1 MLCSSAQTGRVPS
14 PPPPVACAINPL
26 RCASP
31 DQCRKTCGLFGK
43 SPLVLPKISLLSDVS
58 RPLFLPFPPHATDSS
73 AFPPSPARIRKQFP
87 QFPCTLPRSAES
99 NCQFV
104 SRGPRVGTEFQ
115 RAFTP
120 FLAMQRPKTT
130 TSKHIRAK
138 YIQHDT
144 CFRAFLSLAHK
155 KVVHLQW
162 IVVQLW
168 HALAVALYALA
179 TQQCH
184 FAGGRRNGFS
194 FSPPPPSGAR
204 PQPTQ
209 NMASRYK

>member
-1 MLCSSAQTGRVPS
+1 MFLRANGESSPTSSARCMRHQPTAMRFARSVRKNLRTFRQESTCFAENQPTFRRES
-14 PPPPVACAINPL
+14 PAFSSLPTACGEQQRISSLSHSHSPAI
-26 RCASP
+26 SP
-31 DQCRKTCGLFGK
+31 I
-43 SPLVLPKISLLSDVS
+43 PLLSPTLS
-58 RPLFLPFPPHATDSS
+58 REQLP
-73 AFPPSPARIRKQFP
+73 IRQ
-87 QFPCTLPRSAES
+87 PR
-99 NCQFV
+99 
-104 SRGPRVGTEFQ
+104 PRVAAEF
-115 RAFTP
+115 RRDFTT
-120 FLAMQRPKTT
+120 FLATQRPKTT

-168 HALAVALYALA
+168 HALAVALCALA
-179 TQQCH
+179 TQQRH
-184 FAGGRRNGFS
+184 FVGGRRNGFS